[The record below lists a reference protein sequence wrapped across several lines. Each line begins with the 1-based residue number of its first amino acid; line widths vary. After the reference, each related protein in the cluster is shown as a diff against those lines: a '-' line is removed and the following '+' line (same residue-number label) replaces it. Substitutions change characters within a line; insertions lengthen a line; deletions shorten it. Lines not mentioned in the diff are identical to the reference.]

1 MKRWRKYVVCLTCI
15 CCLGLLTGC
24 GNDAVT
30 DNEQTEKMNNA
41 SDNVNDVTDPDT
53 DSGRETEKKNEDQT
67 NAMVDENG
75 NIIDGGLEGEGA
87 AGLDSIGDAG
97 ADIVDGVG
105 DAGKDVIDGVEDA
118 ADSLTG
124 NGGQTIE
131 NSMP

>member
-1 MKRWRKYVVCLTCI
+1 MKRWRKYVLCLTCI

-24 GNDAVT
+24 GNDAAT
-30 DNEQTEKMNNA
+30 ETEQTAETDDT
-41 SDNVNDVTDPDT
+41 SDHVNDVTEGDQT
-53 DSGRETEKKNEDQT
+53 TENGYEEQT

-75 NIIDGGLEGEGA
+75 NIIDGELAGEGA

-105 DAGKDVIDGVEDA
+105 DAGKDVIDGVENA

-124 NGGQTIE
+124 NEDQTADS
-131 NSMP
+131 NMP